1 MGHPPTLFYTMK
13 FIKKIPNV
21 DVDISLYDWNQK
33 YLVKFE
39 MGGLEQTYKVSQLEI
54 TTHVEVEEA
63 ITAEFINKVIH
74 RFEEMTEDWDHTLGL
89 TL

>member
-1 MGHPPTLFYTMK
+1 MK

-39 MGGLEQTYKVSQLEI
+39 MFGLEQTFKVSQI
-54 TTHVEVEEA
+54 EVETHEEVEGA
-63 ITAEFINKVIH
+63 LTLEFIHKVIH
-74 RFEEMTEDWDHTLGL
+74 RFTEMQEDWDHTLGL